1 MKWFKLAGLL
11 LLALLLVVFALM
23 GYLSATRGTPTRA
36 VLAIG
41 HADGP
46 PPINDSLFTN
56 SIELLTKTDLSG
68 GHHIE
73 PLFDGDG
80 TFPRLWQDIRAAQ
93 HTLFLQLY
101 YCKPGVIADSLKH
114 ALLASAARG
123 VRAFVLFDAFGAS
136 SLSEAYLDSLRTAG
150 IRVAEFRPVKW
161 YTLHKAQN
169 RSHVRAVVVDGTVG
183 YTGGFGIDDAWLG
196 DGHSPQQWRE
206 TNVRLTGPAVHQLQ
220 AAFATAW
227 AEATG
232 ELLTGA
238 VLQRPAVSV
247 VNGVAQAGLLHAEPD
262 LGSTAAER
270 FLVLTIASARR
281 RLYITNAYFIP
292 DEDLRQLL
300 VEAAQ
305 RGVDVRVLTAGKT
318 TDVKA
323 ARLAARRHYSQ
334 LLRGGVRIYEYQ
346 PTMVHAKTIVADDV
360 WSTIGTMNFDNRSL
374 AFNEESNLLVADS
387 AVAGILTAKF
397 EDDLRFSR
405 EIVLRDFARRSVFS
419 KLLER
424 AAGAVAPLL

>member
-1 MKWFKLAGLL
+1 MKWIKFAGLL
-11 LLALLLVVFALM
+11 LLALLTVVFALM
-23 GYLSATRGTPTRA
+23 GYLSTTRGTPAKA
-36 VLAIG
+36 VLALG
-41 HADGP
+41 HPDGP
-46 PPINDSLFTN
+46 PPIGDSLFTN

-101 YCKPGVIADSLKH
+101 YCKPGVVADSLKH
-114 ALLASAARG
+114 ALRASAARG

-136 SLSEAYLDSLRTAG
+136 DLSDMYLDSLRSAG

-169 RSHVRAVVVDGTVG
+169 RSHTRVVVVDGTVG

-238 VLQRPAVSV
+238 ALQRPAVPV
-247 VNGVAQAGLLHAEPD
+247 MNGVAHAGLLHAEPD
-262 LGSTAAER
+262 LGSTPAER

-292 DEDLRQLL
+292 DADLRRLL

-318 TDVKA
+318 TDVKV
-323 ARLAARRHYSQ
+323 ARLAARRHYTQ
-334 LLRGGVRIYEYQ
+334 LLRSGVRIYEYQ

-360 WSTIGTMNFDNRSL
+360 WSTIGTMNFDNRSI

-387 AVAGILTAKF
+387 AVAGVLTARF

-405 EIVLRDFARRSVFS
+405 EIVLRDFAQRSVFS

-424 AAGAVAPLL
+424 AAGALAPLL